1 MSYNPQ
7 PPPTDARS
15 VHKANCHCGA
25 VRFTVTLSPPLPE
38 YPVMNCNCSICSRN
52 GYLLVYPHP
61 NDFTLEKGEE
71 VLKDHRFNTK
81 QARHRFCG
89 QCGSSCFIQ
98 LPDPDPPFVCVNVR
112 MFEDVDV
119 DKLKLRKE
127 DGRSWQGEYKPEFN

>member
-98 LPDPDPPFVCVNVR
+98 LPDPDPPFVCVNVSPCAGGLASDR
-112 MFEDVDV
+112 FP
-119 DKLKLRKE
+119 LR
-127 DGRSWQGEYKPEFN
+127 